1 MRGTD
6 IKGRRDIRNTIR
18 KRNTDI
24 RERNTDIRERTTDIR
39 ENKDLVSEWIV

>member
-6 IKGRRDIRNTIR
+6 IRGRRIIRSTIR

-24 RERNTDIRERTTDIR
+24 RERNTDVR
-39 ENKDLVSEWIV
+39 ENKELVSEWTI